1 VHPPHGTPTI
11 TGMAIHQQ
19 FSASGLASRAM
30 GMRALSVLMATSV
43 AGRGLMA
50 MAGAAM
56 AVAACLTA
64 MPVLLASGAL
74 AQNAC
79 LTSEQMRDAVGAG
92 HAVTAAIATRAARGA
107 SEGEVVRVR
116 LCREAQ
122 GKDDQKL
129 VYRITM
135 LHRDGRVGHVTVDGT
150 SGKIADVR

>member
-1 VHPPHGTPTI
+1 
-11 TGMAIHQQ
+11 M
-19 FSASGLASRAM
+19 L
-30 GMRALSVLMATSV
+30 MRALSIMAV
-43 AGRGLMA
+43 RGLVA
-50 MAGAAM
+50 VGAA
-56 AVAACLTA
+56 ACVLAASI
-64 MPVLLASGAL
+64 PLAAGVN

-79 LTSEQMRDAVGAG
+79 LTGEQMRDAVGAG
-92 HAVTAAIATRAARGA
+92 HAVPAAIATRAARGA